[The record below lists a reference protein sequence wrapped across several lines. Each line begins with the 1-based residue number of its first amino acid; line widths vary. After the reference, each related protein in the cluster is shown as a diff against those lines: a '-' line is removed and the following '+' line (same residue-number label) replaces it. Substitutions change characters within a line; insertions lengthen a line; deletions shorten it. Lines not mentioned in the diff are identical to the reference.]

1 MGLFG
6 KKNNGDRSD
15 SNEQNKESEGIKF
28 PFLTILIEEV
38 LSMTSTEVSVIGN
51 VRGTDL
57 KEGQELYLLGRKGKS
72 VKTRALRIEDALMSK
87 MPEAKE
93 GENVSVVLEGL
104 RSGDVSRYDVISNVN
119 YVTAEQEPSKEFVNP
134 FLTAFLREAKK
145 CDEQGEDGTKPENRE
160 YMSRLVECIAEDA
173 KFLSPCMHPEEN
185 AKPGSIGV
193 ALLKGKGGKTY
204 LPLFTDAHEIEITEG
219 LPEKL
224 LQQLDFPRIMNI
236 VKQAPIDGIIINPRS
251 AGFVLT
257 RQILE
262 SLEYHKRKIDNHIK
276 EQKLDTSQP
285 IMIAIP
291 TDENTPNDLF
301 NALKEH
307 MKKESRILRAWYGLM
322 IFPKEDKKAHLIV
335 IDTLEEAPEVFG
347 AIGRVAQPYL
357 EDLQLNMQAAS
368 KVKNMTE
375 KMMLFY
381 EREDTITV

>member
-6 KKNNGDRSD
+6 KKNNEDRGDL
-15 SNEQNKESEGIKF
+15 NEQNKENESISF

-51 VRGTDL
+51 VRGADL

-72 VKTRALRIEDALMSK
+72 MKTRALRIEDALMAK
-87 MPEAKE
+87 MSEAKM

-104 RSGDVSRYDVISNVN
+104 RSGDVSKYDVLSTVN
-119 YVTAEQEPSKEFVNP
+119 YVTAEKEPAKEFVNP
-134 FLTAFLREAKK
+134 FLTAFLRESQK
-145 CDEQGEDGTKPENRE
+145 CGTPDGDGVTLDNRE

-173 KFLSPCMHPEEN
+173 MFLSPCMKPEEN
-185 AKPGSIGV
+185 AKPGSISV

-204 LPLFTDAHEIEITEG
+204 LPLFTDSYELEITEG
-219 LPEKL
+219 IPEKAI
-224 LQQLDFPRIMNI
+224 QQLDFPRVMNI
-236 VKQAPIDGIIINPRS
+236 VKHAPVDGIIINPKS
-251 AGFVLT
+251 TGFVLT

-262 SLEYHKRKIDNHIK
+262 SLELHKRKIDNHIR
-276 EQKLDTSQP
+276 EQKLDSSQP

-301 NALKEH
+301 DALKEH
-307 MKKESRILRAWYGLM
+307 MKKESRILRAWYALM

-335 IDTLEEAPEVFG
+335 VDTLEETPEVFG
-347 AIGRVAQPYL
+347 AIGRVAQPFL
-357 EDLQLNMQAAS
+357 DDLQLNMQAAA

-381 EREDTITV
+381 EREDTIKV